1 MDVTFGEVRAI
12 DAGVWTGPLSAAD
25 AKRLP
30 GAPLKIAGPHVV
42 LLQRPAWN
50 GAALKAP
57 FENVSVLALGQGE
70 AAIYLSAEAGA
81 RRAVAHA
88 IAAAPADA
96 PAATAAPVTS
106 EIATPA
112 PAREPTPRRPG
123 DSGDDEAFIAGLDE
137 IGSDMVRTGRALLT
151 RIRALHD
158 GALARTAGNP
168 RLFVETPDNF
178 WSVEI
183 QPRRQ
188 AIKLVVRT
196 TEEKLRR
203 AGLPYDSERPPS
215 YWAMKIYGDC
225 DVETALRFLTLAVS
239 RPSMAANRET
249 EPQPG

>member
-1 MDVTFGEVRAI
+1 MDVTFGEVQAI
-12 DAGVWTGPLSAAD
+12 DAGVWTGPLRAAD

-42 LLQRPAWN
+42 LLQRPTWD

-57 FENVSVLALGQGE
+57 FESVSVLALGQGE

-81 RRAVAHA
+81 RRAAADA

-96 PAATAAPVTS
+96 TTATAAPITP

-112 PAREPTPRRPG
+112 PAREPAPRRPG

-137 IGSDMVRTGRALLT
+137 IGSDMVRVGRALLT

-158 GALARTAGNP
+158 GALARTAGNH

-196 TEEKLRR
+196 TEEKLQR
-203 AGLPYDSERPPS
+203 AGLPYENERPPS
-215 YWAMKIYGDC
+215 YFAMKIHGDG
-225 DVETALRFLTLAVS
+225 DVENALRFLAVAHA
-239 RPSMAANRET
+239 RTAAA
-249 EPQPG
+249 

>member
-1 MDVTFGEVRAI
+1 MDVTFGGVRAI

-42 LLQRPAWN
+42 LLQRPGWD

-57 FENVSVLALGQGE
+57 FESVSVLALGHGE

-81 RRAVAHA
+81 RGTAADA
-88 IAAAPADA
+88 SAAAPTDA
-96 PAATAAPVTS
+96 PATTATPIATES
-106 EIATPA
+106 ATPA
-112 PAREPTPRRPG
+112 TRRPG
-123 DSGDDEAFIAGLDE
+123 DTGDDEAFIEALNE
-137 IGSDMVRTGRALLT
+137 IGSDMARTGHALLT
-151 RIRALHD
+151 RIRALYD
-158 GALARTAGNP
+158 GALTRAAGSP

-196 TEEKLRR
+196 TEEALLR
-203 AGLPYDSERPPS
+203 AGLPYDGERPPS
-215 YWAMKIYGDC
+215 YWAMKIYGDG
-225 DVETALRFLTLAVS
+225 EFESALRFLALAK
-239 RPSMAANRET
+239 RT
-249 EPQPG
+249 E